1 MQDER
6 QNARADF
13 RRMMKWILLAAV
25 VMVAGALAY
34 LAASGDLTGDMVIAT
49 VLGVFVSVLLGSG
62 LMAAAYF
69 SDKSG
74 HDRDVNDAAR
84 DRDPNGCSGLS
95 ADRPDER
102 RQAADQGGESE
113 QGSRVE
119 NEHFRSPEAAAA
131 EATRWTTVPYLFPI
145 RNRKIPTVERI
156 PHRFHSGRNIFTYV
170 R

>member
-34 LAASGDLTGDMVIAT
+34 LTTTGDLTSEMVIAT

-84 DRDPNGCSGLS
+84 DRDPNG
-95 ADRPDER
+95 
-102 RQAADQGGESE
+102 
-113 QGSRVE
+113 
-119 NEHFRSPEAAAA
+119 
-131 EATRWTTVPYLFPI
+131 
-145 RNRKIPTVERI
+145 
-156 PHRFHSGRNIFTYV
+156 
-170 R
+170 

>member
-34 LAASGDLTGDMVIAT
+34 LAASGDLTGDMDIAT

-84 DRDPNGCSGLS
+84 DRDPNG
-95 ADRPDER
+95 
-102 RQAADQGGESE
+102 
-113 QGSRVE
+113 
-119 NEHFRSPEAAAA
+119 
-131 EATRWTTVPYLFPI
+131 
-145 RNRKIPTVERI
+145 
-156 PHRFHSGRNIFTYV
+156 
-170 R
+170 

>member
-84 DRDPNGCSGLS
+84 DRDPNG
-95 ADRPDER
+95 
-102 RQAADQGGESE
+102 
-113 QGSRVE
+113 
-119 NEHFRSPEAAAA
+119 
-131 EATRWTTVPYLFPI
+131 
-145 RNRKIPTVERI
+145 
-156 PHRFHSGRNIFTYV
+156 
-170 R
+170 

>member
-84 DRDPNGCSGLS
+84 DRDRNG
-95 ADRPDER
+95 
-102 RQAADQGGESE
+102 
-113 QGSRVE
+113 
-119 NEHFRSPEAAAA
+119 
-131 EATRWTTVPYLFPI
+131 
-145 RNRKIPTVERI
+145 
-156 PHRFHSGRNIFTYV
+156 
-170 R
+170 

>member
-62 LMAAAYF
+62 LMAAADF

-84 DRDPNGCSGLS
+84 DRDPNG
-95 ADRPDER
+95 
-102 RQAADQGGESE
+102 
-113 QGSRVE
+113 
-119 NEHFRSPEAAAA
+119 
-131 EATRWTTVPYLFPI
+131 
-145 RNRKIPTVERI
+145 
-156 PHRFHSGRNIFTYV
+156 
-170 R
+170 